1 MITTLA
7 EVKANLGISGTDDD
21 TRISS
26 ILNNVELEFI
36 KEVNNR
42 FLNPFVKYQS
52 ATISFENKV
61 ITDVNAEF
69 SDDEYFV
76 AGWVYVT
83 GSVHNNGW
91 HEVSEITNTTLTV
104 VSNLV
109 TEDSSYFITIQLAKF
124 PNELKLVI
132 AEMIGEIINKDS
144 NEMGLKSESLG
155 SHSKTWADGYS
166 DKLQRKIN
174 SYKSLY

>member
-21 TRISS
+21 SRIQS
-26 ILNNVELEFI
+26 ILDNVELEFI
-36 KEVNNR
+36 KETNNR
-42 FLNPFVKYQS
+42 FLNPLVKYQS
-52 ATISFENKV
+52 SSISFDSNT
-61 ITDVNAEF
+61 ITDANADFE
-69 SDDEYFV
+69 DEYFV

-83 GSVHNNGW
+83 NSVHNNGW
-91 HEVSEITNTTLTV
+91 HEVSELTETTITTV
-104 VSNLV
+104 NNLV
-109 TEDSSYFITIQLAKF
+109 TEDSSNFITIQLAKF
-124 PNELKLVI
+124 PNQLKLLI

-166 DKLQRKIN
+166 DKLQKKIN